1 MSKYGFL
8 QNAAGHNSHFQFR
21 FPTVCIELCKF
32 VFKWLWMGYI
42 NHVCL
47 CCFFPIRYKAN
58 DINCFKSVSWREWC
72 GDGYCCFCWNPV
84 GIFMEYYESEWNACN
99 FVYKLVIKLIDDYQ
113 MIRASEMVRC
123 IVHQKKSIWRPAIMI
138 RTPQKRERIT
148 R

>member
-58 DINCFKSVSWREWC
+58 DLNYFKGVSWRRWSGDIVVFVEIQLEYLWSIMKVNGMHVILYINWSLNWLMIIKWSAQVEWSDALFTKKRAF
-72 GDGYCCFCWNPV
+72 DG
-84 GIFMEYYESEWNACN
+84 
-99 FVYKLVIKLIDDYQ
+99 Q
-113 MIRASEMVRC
+113 
-123 IVHQKKSIWRPAIMI
+123 Q
-138 RTPQKRERIT
+138 
-148 R
+148 